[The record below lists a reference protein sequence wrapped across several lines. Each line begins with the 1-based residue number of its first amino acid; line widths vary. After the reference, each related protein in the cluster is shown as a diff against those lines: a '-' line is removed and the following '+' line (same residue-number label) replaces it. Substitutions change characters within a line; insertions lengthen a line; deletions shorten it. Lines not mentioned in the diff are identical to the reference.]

1 MKMSEMQG
9 QTVQML
15 LQFFQLV
22 ALLIGCAG
30 IFMSIGR
37 RDANIT
43 TNSEEITELRDIAS
57 SLLRTSIESTT
68 TNRDQD
74 RRLNE
79 LRDRVARLESSK

>member
-1 MKMSEMQG
+1 MKLSEMQG
-9 QTVQML
+9 QTVSML

-22 ALLIGCAG
+22 TLLLGCAG
-30 IFMSIGR
+30 IFLSIGR

-43 TNSEEITELRDIAS
+43 TNSQEIAELRDIAS
-57 SLLRTSIESTT
+57 DLLKTSIESTT

-79 LRDRVARLESSK
+79 LRDRISRLENSK